1 MEINFD
7 KIKKV
12 HFIGIGGIGVSAVAR
27 IMLAWGKEV
36 SGSDRAKS
44 EIIDELAK
52 LGAKIFFE
60 HNEANVEDGV
70 DLVVYTIAVNK
81 DNPELNKAIK
91 LGIKTLSYPEIL
103 GVISQKKY
111 TIAISGTHGKTTT
124 TAMIG
129 KILKDAELD
138 PTIIVG
144 SLMKEF
150 NSNLVIGKS
159 DYFVVEACEYRRS
172 FLNLNPR
179 IIVITNIDN
188 DHLDYYKDIEE
199 IEVAFKEFVSKLK
212 EEDYLVCNKKDDKL
226 KDIVKDVS
234 CKVVDYSEND
244 VSDLKLKVI
253 GNHNLENA
261 KAAISVSKILNIKY
275 EIAINSLENFHG
287 TWRRFEYKGK
297 TKNGAIVYDD
307 YAHHPTEIK
316 ATLSG
321 ARSLFKDKKITV
333 VFQPHLYSRTKI
345 LIDEFAKS
353 FKDADS
359 VVVSDIYAAREIKDE
374 SVKAADLVNKIN
386 DYEKKEKAKYIGNFQ
401 KIKNYLNNLN
411 SNDVI
416 ITMGAGDIYNISDD
430 LIKID

>member
-1 MEINFD
+1 M
-7 KIKKV
+7 
-12 HFIGIGGIGVSAVAR
+12 
-27 IMLAWGKEV
+27 
-36 SGSDRAKS
+36 
-44 EIIDELAK
+44 
-52 LGAKIFFE
+52 
-60 HNEANVEDGV
+60 
-70 DLVVYTIAVNK
+70 
-81 DNPELNKAIK
+81 
-91 LGIKTLSYPEIL
+91 
-103 GVISQKKY
+103 
-111 TIAISGTHGKTTT
+111 
-124 TAMIG
+124 
-129 KILKDAELD
+129 
-138 PTIIVG
+138 
-144 SLMKEF
+144 
-150 NSNLVIGKS
+150 
-159 DYFVVEACEYRRS
+159 
-172 FLNLNPR
+172 
-179 IIVITNIDN
+179 
-188 DHLDYYKDIEE
+188 
-199 IEVAFKEFVSKLK
+199 AFKEFASKLK

>member
-172 FLNLNPR
+172 FLNLNP
-179 IIVITNIDN
+179 
-188 DHLDYYKDIEE
+188 
-199 IEVAFKEFVSKLK
+199 
-212 EEDYLVCNKKDDKL
+212 
-226 KDIVKDVS
+226 
-234 CKVVDYSEND
+234 
-244 VSDLKLKVI
+244 
-253 GNHNLENA
+253 
-261 KAAISVSKILNIKY
+261 
-275 EIAINSLENFHG
+275 
-287 TWRRFEYKGK
+287 
-297 TKNGAIVYDD
+297 
-307 YAHHPTEIK
+307 
-316 ATLSG
+316 
-321 ARSLFKDKKITV
+321 
-333 VFQPHLYSRTKI
+333 
-345 LIDEFAKS
+345 
-353 FKDADS
+353 
-359 VVVSDIYAAREIKDE
+359 
-374 SVKAADLVNKIN
+374 
-386 DYEKKEKAKYIGNFQ
+386 
-401 KIKNYLNNLN
+401 
-411 SNDVI
+411 
-416 ITMGAGDIYNISDD
+416 
-430 LIKID
+430 